1 MAVDGLGD
9 IEDVL
14 LGVKDVD
21 DPDRVGQI
29 LVGEVPDPGCAVT
42 EHDAALGAIDAPALK
57 LTPYPLGK
65 G

>member
-21 DPDRVGQI
+21 DLDRVGQI
-29 LVGEVPDPGCAVT
+29 LVGEVSDPGRAVT
-42 EHDAALGAIDAPALK
+42 EHDAALGAIDASALK
-57 LTPYPLGK
+57 LTPHPLGK